1 MIKNPEKPTLI
12 VVVGPTAIGKTAMGV
27 ALAKHFQAEVIS
39 ADSRQLYKE
48 MSIGTAKPAVEEMQ
62 GVKHHFVDTHS
73 IHQLFTTGDFEKEA
87 GRVLAEIFKT
97 NPLAILAG
105 GTGMFVNALCNGM
118 DDLPKGDEELRTE
131 LNKRLKQEGLEA
143 LVTQLKELDPVYYE
157 KVDRQNPHRIMRA
170 LEVCLISGQPYSTL
184 LDKPKVVKPYSIIK
198 IGLELE
204 REQLYERI
212 DRRMDLM
219 LAAGLEEEA
228 YNLLAYKDLYSL
240 QTVGYSEIFAHWAGE
255 YDRDE
260 MVRLLKR
267 NSRRYAKRQLTWF
280 KRDAD
285 TKWFSPNDLEGV
297 LKYIQKRLHS

>member
-1 MIKNPEKPTLI
+1 MIPKPEKPTLI
-12 VVVGPTAIGKTAMGV
+12 VVVGPTAIGKTALGV
-27 ALAKHFQAEVIS
+27 ALATHFQADVIS

-48 MSIGTAKPAVEEMQ
+48 MSIGTAKPSPEEMQ
-62 GVKHHFVDTHS
+62 GVKHHFVDSHS
-73 IHQLFTTGDFEKEA
+73 IHQTFTTGDFETEA
-87 GRVLAEIFKT
+87 GQVLDEIFKT
-97 NPLAILAG
+97 NPIAILVG

-118 DDLPKGDEELRTE
+118 DDLPKGDEEVRVT
-131 LNKRLKQEGLEA
+131 LNTRLEQEGLEA
-143 LVTQLKELDPVYYE
+143 LVSQLKTLDPVYYE

-170 LEVCLISGQPYSTL
+170 LEVCLITGQPYSTL
-184 LDKPKVVKPYSIIK
+184 LNKPKIEKPYTVIK
-198 IGLELE
+198 IGLELA

-228 YNLLAYKDLYSL
+228 RTLLPHKDLYSL
-240 QTVGYSEIFAHWAGE
+240 QTVGYSEIFGHWAGE

-280 KRDAD
+280 KRDTGTA
-285 TKWFSPNDLEGV
+285 WFSPNDLESVIG
-297 LKYIQKRLHS
+297 YIEQQF